1 MRSSCFLVSYYYNVS
16 TMNLI
21 SREELKKKID
31 NNDEF
36 KLVMTLGDF
45 AFNAKHIP
53 GSIQIENEQKA
64 KKLLSIE
71 DEIVVYCSGPS
82 CMSSVYAYNLLD
94 KAGFANIRRFAGGL
108 EEWEDAGYPLEGD
121 LVD

>member
-1 MRSSCFLVSYYYNVS
+1 
-16 TMNLI
+16 MNLI

-36 KLVMTLGDF
+36 KLVMTLDDF
-45 AFNAKHIP
+45 AFNVKHIP
-53 GSIQIENEQKA
+53 GSIQVENEEKA
-64 KKLLSIE
+64 KKLLSPE

-82 CMSSVYAYNLLD
+82 CMSSVYAYNLLA
-94 KAGFANIRRFAGGL
+94 KAGFANVRRFAGGL

-121 LVD
+121 SVD

>member
-1 MRSSCFLVSYYYNVS
+1 
-16 TMNLI
+16 MNLI

-53 GSIQIENEQKA
+53 GSIQVDNEEKA
-64 KKLLSIE
+64 KKLLSVE
-71 DEIVVYCSGPS
+71 DEIVVYCSGPNCKAS
-82 CMSSVYAYNLLD
+82 IYTYESVTNCNRWSSLSLFE
-94 KAGFANIRRFAGGL
+94 GPHLIFNI
-108 EEWEDAGYPLEGD
+108 
-121 LVD
+121 

>member
-1 MRSSCFLVSYYYNVS
+1 
-16 TMNLI
+16 MNLI

-53 GSIQIENEQKA
+53 GSIQIDNEEKA
-64 KKLLSIE
+64 TKLLSLE
-71 DEIVVYCSGPS
+71 DEIVVYCSGPNCKAS
-82 CMSSVYAYNLLD
+82 IYTYSLLA
-94 KAGFANIRRFAGGL
+94 KAGFTNIRRFAGGL

-121 LVD
+121 SVD

>member
-1 MRSSCFLVSYYYNVS
+1 
-16 TMNLI
+16 MNLI

-53 GSIQIENEQKA
+53 GSIQVDNEEKT

-71 DEIVVYCSGPS
+71 DEIVVYCSGPNCTAS
-82 CMSSVYAYNLLD
+82 INAYNLLT
-94 KAGFANIRRFAGGL
+94 KAGFTNIRRFAGGI
-108 EEWEDAGYPLEGD
+108 EEWEDAGYPLEGNSAD
-121 LVD
+121 

>member
-1 MRSSCFLVSYYYNVS
+1 
-16 TMNLI
+16 MNLI
-21 SREELKKKID
+21 SLEELKKKID
-31 NNDEF
+31 NNDDF
-36 KLVMTLGDF
+36 KLVMSIDEF

-53 GSIQIENEQKA
+53 GSIQVDNEEKA
-64 KKLLSIE
+64 KKLLSPE

-82 CMSSVYAYNLLD
+82 CMSSAYAYNLLT

-108 EEWEDAGYPLEGD
+108 EEWEEAGYPLEGD

>member
-1 MRSSCFLVSYYYNVS
+1 
-16 TMNLI
+16 MNLI

-53 GSIQIENEQKA
+53 GSIQIDNEEKRK
-64 KKLLSIE
+64 KKLLSPE
-71 DEIVVYCSGPS
+71 DEIVVYCSGPNCTAS
-82 CMSSVYAYNLLD
+82 LKAYSLLA
-94 KAGFANIRRFAGGL
+94 KAGFTNIRRFAGGL
-108 EEWEDAGYPLEGD
+108 EEWEDAGYPL
-121 LVD
+121 

>member
-1 MRSSCFLVSYYYNVS
+1 
-16 TMNLI
+16 MNLI

-53 GSIQIENEQKA
+53 GSIQVDNEEKA
-64 KKLLSIE
+64 KKLLSPE
-71 DEIVVYCSGPS
+71 DEIIVYCSGPNCTAS
-82 CMSSVYAYNLLD
+82 IHIYNLLAT
-94 KAGFANIRRFAGGL
+94 AGFTNIRRFAGGL

-121 LVD
+121 SAD